1 MSDKGTADLVMTG
14 VNRFH
19 LRIDQIGVG
28 LSLACALHCLA
39 APLLLA
45 AVPLFGLRFVA
56 DELTEVVLLSAAL
69 ALAVGSLCWGF
80 RRHKSGQVFL
90 LLGLAVLLVAWGR
103 LFAQGSSE
111 SLLVVAGAVILA
123 SSHGLNWHLCRSC
136 LDCQHPEHQ
145 GIALGMASP
154 EIVLHTHDLA
164 LGYGPKTVFAGVNL
178 TVRAGEFWCFL
189 GKNGAGKTT
198 LLRGLLGLLQAQAG
212 RLQFHPELGGRERIG
227 FVPQDCEVNP
237 SLPMTAREF
246 VLLGLVG
253 IRSNRL
259 QQDERLAWALD
270 KMGLTDL
277 ADGDY
282 WALSGGQRRRVLVA
296 RALVRRPTV
305 LILDE
310 PTANLDLAMED
321 TFVQTLAA
329 LHAEERNTILF
340 VTHKM
345 DIASRCA
352 THIGLF
358 TGGTLVAG
366 PRDQVLTDQ
375 NLEQVFG
382 QVSGLTAPGAAL
394 DRWLLDRAY
403 TQMSRLTGTAAR
415 LLEQDDFSKRSQSSP
430 GRSETGSGL
439 PSTDGSPE

>member
-1 MSDKGTADLVMTG
+1 MES
-14 VNRFH
+14 
-19 LRIDQIGVG
+19 
-28 LSLACALHCLA
+28 
-39 APLLLA
+39 P
-45 AVPLFGLRFVA
+45 
-56 DELTEVVLLSAAL
+56 EVVL
-69 ALAVGSLCWGF
+69 
-80 RRHKSGQVFL
+80 R
-90 LLGLAVLLVAWGR
+90 
-103 LFAQGSSE
+103 
-111 SLLVVAGAVILA
+111 
-123 SSHGLNWHLCRSC
+123 
-136 LDCQHPEHQ
+136 
-145 GIALGMASP
+145 
-154 EIVLHTHDLA
+154 THDLS

-212 RLQFHPELGGRERIG
+212 RLQFHPELGRRERIG

-259 QQDERLAWALD
+259 QQGERLAWALD
-270 KMGLTDL
+270 KMGLADL
-277 ADGDY
+277 ADEDY

-296 RALVRRPTV
+296 RALVRRPTI

-321 TFVQTLAA
+321 TFVRTLAA

-352 THIGLF
+352 THIGLL

-366 PRDQVLTDQ
+366 PRAQVLTDQ

-394 DRWLLDRAY
+394 DRWLLDRVY
-403 TQMSRLTGTAAR
+403 TQMSGLTSTVAR

-430 GRSETGSGL
+430 GRSETGSAL
-439 PSTDGSPE
+439 PSTDGNPE